1 MEARPVTAREF
12 KDLLGTIAAAW
23 ERGDARAAAD
33 CFTKDAVYSEPPD
46 RQLYRGRAALQDF
59 FGGNES
65 PPPPMKMTWHHVV
78 FDEEEQVGAGEYTF
92 EGRNRYHGAVV
103 IRVANRKIAN
113 WREYQYRS
121 DLGWDEFVGV
131 NRF

>member
-1 MEARPVTAREF
+1 VTAREF
-12 KDLLGTIAAAW
+12 KDLLGTIATAW
-23 ERGDARAAAD
+23 ERGEARAAAD
-33 CFTKDAVYSEPPD
+33 CFTEDAVYSEPPD
-46 RQLYRGRAALQDF
+46 RQLYRGRAALHDF

-65 PPPPMKMTWHHVV
+65 HPPPMKMTWHHVV

-92 EGRNRYHGAVV
+92 EGRNRYHGAVI
-103 IRVANRKIAN
+103 IRDANRKIAN

-121 DLGWDEFVGV
+121 DLSWDEFVGD